1 MYTKLGLFIG
11 GKWIYET
18 ECGCGEEV
26 LNPADESVLGFLP
39 HASEHHL
46 DDAIKSSEIGFDQW
60 KNTHPDKR
68 SHIILKAADILSAK
82 TSEISKVMTLEQ
94 GKPLA
99 ESVGE
104 INQSIAI
111 LKFNGSNAKLIKDEL
126 VADRDNGLK
135 TFLKPQPLGIC
146 LCLTAWNFP
155 IALVIRKIAPA
166 LAAGCSVI
174 IKPSEE
180 TPGTAIEVVKIF
192 QEAGLPKD
200 VINLVFGVPHEIS
213 DYLLSRDEIKKV
225 SFTGSV
231 PVGKLLAKKS
241 AETLKRCT
249 LELGGHSP
257 AIIAEDAD
265 IEKTLDILTG
275 FKFRNAGQVC
285 IAPSRFYVHEKIY
298 DRVRDG
304 FVNRLK
310 KIKLGNG
317 ISDGVTMGPL
327 SNSRRVTAMQ
337 DFVDDAVKNGSKI
350 VCGGKRHEGVGYFW
364 EPTIIENI
372 HEDSKI
378 MDQEIFGPILPLFKF
393 NDYDDV
399 IAKANSLNYGLAS
412 YVYTA
417 SETLQNKMA
426 QEIIA
431 GGVSI
436 NTAAPM
442 HPEIPYGGIKESGI
456 GYEGGMDAIYSYIH
470 KKNINII

>member
-1 MYTKLGLFIG
+1 MKYTTLGLFIG
-11 GKWIYET
+11 GEWIYEA
-18 ECGCGEEV
+18 EKGENV
-26 LNPADESVLGFLP
+26 LNPFDESVLGWLP
-39 HASEHHL
+39 HATEDDL
-46 DDAIKSSEIGFDQW
+46 DDAIKSSERGFDEW
-60 KNTHPDKR
+60 RNTDPEIR
-68 SHIILKAADILSAK
+68 SKVILKAADILSERISLI
-82 TSEISKVMTLEQ
+82 SEVMTLEQ
-94 GKPLA
+94 GKPLG
-99 ESVGE
+99 ESAGE

-111 LKFNGSNAKLIKDEL
+111 LKFNGTKAKLIKDKL
-126 VADRDNGLK
+126 VADRENGLK
-135 TFLKPQPLGIC
+135 TFIKPQPLGVC

-166 LAAGCSVI
+166 LAAGCSII

-180 TPGTAIEVVKIF
+180 TPGTAIEVIKIF

-200 VINLVFGVPHEIS
+200 VINLVFGVPDKIS
-213 DYLLSRDEIKKV
+213 DYLLSREEVKKL

-231 PVGKLLAKKS
+231 PVGKLLAKKA

-265 IEKTLDILTG
+265 IEKTLDVLTG

-298 DRVRDG
+298 DKVRDG
-304 FVNRLK
+304 FLNR
-310 KIKLGNG
+310 IKNITLGNG
-317 ISDGVTMGPL
+317 LDEGVTMGPL
-327 SNSRRVTAMQ
+327 SNSRRVAAMQ
-337 DFVDDAVKNGSKI
+337 DFVDDAVKNGSNILKNI
-350 VCGGKRHEGVGYFW
+350 GYCW

-393 NDYDDV
+393 KDYDEV
-399 IAKANSLNYGLAS
+399 IEKANSLNYGLAS
-412 YVYTA
+412 YVYTNSKA
-417 SETLQNKMA
+417 LQEKMA
-426 QEIIA
+426 NEIIA

-436 NTAAPM
+436 NTASPL

-456 GYEGGMDAIYSYIH
+456 GYEGGMDAIYSFLH

>member
-11 GKWIYET
+11 GKWIYQAKK
-18 ECGCGEEV
+18 GEDV
-26 LNPADESVLGFLP
+26 LNPFDESVLGWLP
-39 HASEHHL
+39 HATENNL
-46 DDAIKSSEIGFDQW
+46 NDAVKSSEKGFDEW
-60 KNTHPDKR
+60 KNTDPETR
-68 SHIILKAADILSAK
+68 GRIILKASDILSKRISAV
-82 TSEISKVMTLEQ
+82 SKVMTLEQ

-99 ESVGE
+99 ESAGE

-111 LKFNGSNAKLIKDEL
+111 LKFNGTNAKLIKDDL
-126 VADRDNGLK
+126 VADRENGLK
-135 TFLKPQPLGIC
+135 TLIKPQPLGVC

-180 TPGTAIEVVKIF
+180 TPGTAVEVVKIF
-192 QEAGLPKD
+192 LEAGLPKD
-200 VINLVFGVPHEIS
+200 VINLVFGVPNEIS
-213 DYLLSRDEIKKV
+213 DYLLRRDEVKKV

-231 PVGKLLAKKS
+231 PVGKLLAKKA

-265 IEKTLDILTG
+265 IEATLDTLTG

-298 DRVRDG
+298 DKVKDG
-304 FVNRLK
+304 FLK
-310 KIKLGNG
+310 RIKNITLGNG
-317 ISDGVTMGPL
+317 MSEGVSMGPL
-327 SNSRRVTAMQ
+327 SNSRRIDAMK
-337 DFVDDAVKNGSKI
+337 DFVDDAIKNGSNI
-350 VCGGKRHEGVGYFW
+350 IYGGSRHKSVGYFW
-364 EPTIIENI
+364 EPTLIENI
-372 HEDSKI
+372 NEGSK
-378 MDQEIFGPILPLFKF
+378 MMTQEIFGPILALFKF
-393 NDYDDV
+393 KDYDDV
-399 IAKANSLNYGLAS
+399 IEKANSLNFGLAS
-412 YVYTA
+412 YVYTT
-417 SETLQNKMA
+417 SKDLQEKMA
-426 QEIIA
+426 REIIA

-456 GYEGGMDAIYSYIH
+456 GYEGGIDAIYSYIH

>member
-11 GKWIYET
+11 GKWIYEASK
-18 ECGCGEEV
+18 GENV
-26 LNPADESVLGFLP
+26 LNPADESILGWLP
-39 HASEHHL
+39 HASK
-46 DDAIKSSEIGFDQW
+46 DDLNNALKSSERGFDEW

-68 SHIILKAADILSAK
+68 SQVILRAADILAEKASQV
-82 TSEISKVMTLEQ
+82 SKVMTLEQ

-99 ESVGE
+99 ESIGE

-111 LKFNGSNAKLIKDEL
+111 LKFNGTSAKLIKDEL

-135 TFLKPQPLGIC
+135 TFIKPQPLGVC

-192 QEAGLPKD
+192 EEAGLPSD
-200 VINLVFGVPHEIS
+200 VINLVFGVPNEIS
-213 DYLLSRDEIKKV
+213 DYLLSRDEVKKL

-231 PVGKLLAKKS
+231 PVGKLLARKS
-241 AETLKRCT
+241 AETLKRYT

-265 IEKTLDILTG
+265 IEATLDTLTG

-298 DRVRDG
+298 DKVRDG
-304 FVNRLK
+304 FLNRMK
-310 KIKLGNG
+310 SIKLGNG
-317 ISDGVTMGPL
+317 MNEGVSMGPL
-327 SNSRRVTAMQ
+327 SNARRVDAMK
-337 DFVDDAVKNGSKI
+337 DFVDDAVNNGANI
-350 VCGGKRHEGVGYFW
+350 IYGGSRHKDVGYFW
-364 EPTIIENI
+364 EPTLIENI
-372 HEDSKI
+372 SENSK
-378 MDQEIFGPILPLFKF
+378 MMTQEIFGPILALFKF

-399 IAKANSLNYGLAS
+399 IKKANSLNYGLAS
-412 YVYTA
+412 YVYTSNEA
-417 SETLQNKMA
+417 LQEKMA
-426 QEIIA
+426 KEIIA

-436 NTAAPM
+436 NTASPL

-456 GYEGGMDAIYSYIH
+456 GYEGGMDAIYAFIH
-470 KKNINII
+470 KKNINIV

>member
-1 MYTKLGLFIG
+1 MGLSKFSTIFSPVMNMYTKLGLFIG
-11 GKWIYET
+11 GKWIYEA
-18 ECGCGEEV
+18 EKGENV
-26 LNPADESVLGFLP
+26 LNPADESILGWLP
-39 HASEHHL
+39 HATKDNL
-46 DDAIKSSEIGFDQW
+46 NNALKSSEIGFDEW
-60 KNTHPDKR
+60 KNTNPNKR
-68 SHIILKAADILSAK
+68 SRIILKAADILSERISA
-82 TSEISKVMTLEQ
+82 ISKVMTLEQ

-111 LKFNGSNAKLIKDEL
+111 LKFNGTHAKLIKDEL

-135 TFLKPQPLGIC
+135 TLIQPHPLGIC
-146 LCLTAWNFP
+146 LCFTAWNFP
-155 IALVIRKIAPA
+155 IALVVRKIAPA

-192 QEAGLPKD
+192 QESGLPKD

-213 DYLLSRDEIKKV
+213 DYLLSRDEVKKL

-265 IEKTLDILTG
+265 IEKTLDVLTG

-298 DRVRDG
+298 DKVRDG
-304 FVNRLK
+304 FLSRLK
-310 KIKLGNG
+310 NILLGNG
-317 ISDGVTMGPL
+317 MSEGITMGPL
-327 SNSRRVTAMQ
+327 ANFRRIEAMQ
-337 DFVDDAVKNGSKI
+337 DFVDDAVKNGSNI
-350 VCGGKRHEGVGYFW
+350 IHGGNRHQNIGYFW

-372 HEDSKI
+372 NEGSKI
-378 MDQEIFGPILPLFKF
+378 MNQEIFGPILPLFKF
-393 NDYDDV
+393 DDYDDV
-399 IAKANSLNYGLAS
+399 IDKANSLNYGLAS
-412 YVYTA
+412 YVYTT
-417 SETLQNKMA
+417 SEILQ
-426 QEIIA
+426 
-431 GGVSI
+431 
-436 NTAAPM
+436 
-442 HPEIPYGGIKESGI
+442 
-456 GYEGGMDAIYSYIH
+456 
-470 KKNINII
+470 KKWLKKLSQVEFL

>member
-1 MYTKLGLFIG
+1 MKYTTLGLFIG
-11 GKWIYET
+11 GEWIYEA
-18 ECGCGEEV
+18 EKGENV
-26 LNPADESVLGFLP
+26 LNPFDESVLGWLP
-39 HASEHHL
+39 HATEDDL
-46 DDAIKSSEIGFDQW
+46 DDAIKSSERGFDEW
-60 KNTHPDKR
+60 RNTDPEIR
-68 SHIILKAADILSAK
+68 SKVILKAADILSERISLI
-82 TSEISKVMTLEQ
+82 SEVMTLEQ
-94 GKPLA
+94 GKPLG
-99 ESVGE
+99 ESAGE

-111 LKFNGSNAKLIKDEL
+111 LKFNGTKAKLIKDKL
-126 VADRDNGLK
+126 VADRENGLK
-135 TFLKPQPLGIC
+135 TFIKPQPLGVC

-166 LAAGCSVI
+166 LAAGCSII

-180 TPGTAIEVVKIF
+180 TPGTAIEVIKIF

-200 VINLVFGVPHEIS
+200 VINLVFGVPDKIS
-213 DYLLSRDEIKKV
+213 DYLLSREEVKKL

-231 PVGKLLAKKS
+231 PVGKLLAKKA

-265 IEKTLDILTG
+265 IEKTLDVLTG

-298 DRVRDG
+298 DKVRDG
-304 FVNRLK
+304 FLNR
-310 KIKLGNG
+310 IKNITLGNG
-317 ISDGVTMGPL
+317 LDEGVTMGPL
-327 SNSRRVTAMQ
+327 SNSRRVAAMQ
-337 DFVDDAVKNGSKI
+337 DFVDDAVKNGSNI
-350 VCGGKRHEGVGYFW
+350 LCGGKRHEGVGYFW

-393 NDYDDV
+393 KDYDEV
-399 IAKANSLNYGLAS
+399 IEKANSLNYGLAS
-412 YVYTA
+412 YVYTNSKA
-417 SETLQNKMA
+417 LQEKMA
-426 QEIIA
+426 NEIIA

-436 NTAAPM
+436 NTASPL

-456 GYEGGMDAIYSYIH
+456 GYEGGMDAIYSFLH

>member
-1 MYTKLGLFIG
+1 MYIKLGLFIG
-11 GKWIYET
+11 GKWIYEAKK
-18 ECGCGEEV
+18 GEDV
-26 LNPADESVLGFLP
+26 LNPFDESVLGWLP
-39 HASEHHL
+39 HATEDNL
-46 DDAIKSSEIGFDQW
+46 NDAVKSAEKGFDEW
-60 KNTHPDKR
+60 RNTDPETR
-68 SHIILKAADILSAK
+68 GRIILKAADILSKRISAV
-82 TSEISKVMTLEQ
+82 SEVMTLEQ

-99 ESVGE
+99 ESAGE

-111 LKFNGSNAKLIKDEL
+111 LKFNGTNAKLIKDDL
-126 VADRDNGLK
+126 VADRENGLK
-135 TFLKPQPLGIC
+135 TLIKPQPLGVC

-180 TPGTAIEVVKIF
+180 TPGTAVEVVKIF
-192 QEAGLPKD
+192 LEAGLPKD

-213 DYLLSRDEIKKV
+213 DYLLSRDEVKKV

-265 IEKTLDILTG
+265 IEATLDTLTG

-298 DRVRDG
+298 DQVKDG
-304 FVNRLK
+304 FLK
-310 KIKLGNG
+310 RIKNIILGNG
-317 ISDGVTMGPL
+317 MNEGVSMGPL
-327 SNSRRVTAMQ
+327 SNSRRVDAMK
-337 DFVDDAVKNGSKI
+337 DFVDDAVKNGSNI
-350 VCGGKRHEGVGYFW
+350 IYGGSRYKGVGYFW
-364 EPTIIENI
+364 EPTLIENI
-372 HEDSKI
+372 NEGSK
-378 MDQEIFGPILPLFKF
+378 MMTQEIFGPILPLFKF
-393 NDYDDV
+393 KDYDDV
-399 IAKANSLNYGLAS
+399 IEKANSLNFGLAS
-412 YVYTA
+412 YVYTT
-417 SETLQNKMA
+417 SKTLQEKMA
-426 QEIIA
+426 KEIIA

>member
-11 GKWIYET
+11 GKWIYEAKK
-18 ECGCGEEV
+18 GEDV
-26 LNPADESVLGFLP
+26 LNPVDESVLGWLP
-39 HASEHHL
+39 HATENNL
-46 DDAIKSSEIGFDQW
+46 NDAVKSSEKGFNEW
-60 KNTHPDKR
+60 RNTDPEIR
-68 SHIILKAADILSAK
+68 SRVILKAADILSERISAV
-82 TSEISKVMTLEQ
+82 SEVMTLEQ

-99 ESVGE
+99 ESAGE

-111 LKFNGSNAKLIKDEL
+111 LKFNGTNATLIKDEV

-135 TFLKPQPLGIC
+135 TLIKPQPLGIC

-180 TPGTAIEVVKIF
+180 TPGTAIEVIKIF

-200 VINLVFGVPHEIS
+200 VINLVFGVPHKIS
-213 DYLLSRDEIKKV
+213 DYLLSRDEVKKV

-265 IEKTLDILTG
+265 IETTLDTLTG

-298 DRVRDG
+298 DKVRDG
-304 FVNRLK
+304 FLRRLK
-310 KIKLGNG
+310 NITLGNG
-317 ISDGVTMGPL
+317 LNEGVSMGPL
-327 SNSRRVTAMQ
+327 SNSRRIDAMK
-337 DFVDDAVKNGSKI
+337 DFVDDAVKNGSNI
-350 VCGGKRHEGVGYFW
+350 IYGGIRHKDSGYFW
-364 EPTIIENI
+364 EPTLIENI
-372 HEDSKI
+372 NENSK
-378 MDQEIFGPILPLFKF
+378 MMTQEIFGPILPLFKF

-399 IAKANSLNYGLAS
+399 IDKANSLNYGLAS
-412 YVYTA
+412 YVYTNSKA
-417 SETLQNKMA
+417 LQEKMA
-426 QEIIA
+426 KEIIA

-436 NTAAPM
+436 NTASPL

-456 GYEGGMDAIYSYIH
+456 GYEGGMDAIYSFIH

>member
-1 MYTKLGLFIG
+1 MKYTTLGLFIG
-11 GKWIYET
+11 GEWIYEA
-18 ECGCGEEV
+18 EKGENV
-26 LNPADESVLGFLP
+26 LNPFDESVLGWLP
-39 HASEHHL
+39 HATEDDL
-46 DDAIKSSEIGFDQW
+46 DDAIKSSERGFDEW
-60 KNTHPDKR
+60 RNTDPEIR
-68 SHIILKAADILSAK
+68 SKVILKAADILSERISLI
-82 TSEISKVMTLEQ
+82 SEVMTLEQ
-94 GKPLA
+94 GKPLG
-99 ESVGE
+99 ESAGE

-111 LKFNGSNAKLIKDEL
+111 LKFNGTKAKLIKDKL
-126 VADRDNGLK
+126 VADRENGLK
-135 TFLKPQPLGIC
+135 TFIKPQPLGVC

-166 LAAGCSVI
+166 LAAGCSII

-180 TPGTAIEVVKIF
+180 TPGTAIEVIKIF

-200 VINLVFGVPHEIS
+200 VINLVFGVPDKIS
-213 DYLLSRDEIKKV
+213 DYLLSREEVKKL

-231 PVGKLLAKKS
+231 PVGKLLAKKA

-265 IEKTLDILTG
+265 IEKTLDVLTG

-298 DRVRDG
+298 DKVRDG
-304 FVNRLK
+304 FLNR
-310 KIKLGNG
+310 IKNITLGNG
-317 ISDGVTMGPL
+317 LDEGVTMGPL
-327 SNSRRVTAMQ
+327 SNSRRVAAMQ
-337 DFVDDAVKNGSKI
+337 DFVDDAVKNGSNI
-350 VCGGKRHEGVGYFW
+350 LCGGNRLKNIGYFW

-393 NDYDDV
+393 KDYDEV
-399 IAKANSLNYGLAS
+399 IEKANSLNYGLAS
-412 YVYTA
+412 YVYTNSKA
-417 SETLQNKMA
+417 LQEKMA
-426 QEIIA
+426 NEIIA

-436 NTAAPM
+436 NTASPL
-442 HPEIPYGGIKESGI
+442 HPEIPYGGVKESGI
-456 GYEGGMDAIYSYIH
+456 GYEGGMDAIYSFLH

>member
-1 MYTKLGLFIG
+1 MKYTTLGLFIG
-11 GKWIYET
+11 GEWIYEA
-18 ECGCGEEV
+18 EKGENV
-26 LNPADESVLGFLP
+26 LNPFDESVLGWLP
-39 HASEHHL
+39 HATEDDL
-46 DDAIKSSEIGFDQW
+46 DDAIKSSERGFDEW
-60 KNTHPDKR
+60 RNTDPEIR
-68 SHIILKAADILSAK
+68 SKVILKAADILSERISLI
-82 TSEISKVMTLEQ
+82 SEVMTLEQ
-94 GKPLA
+94 GKPLG
-99 ESVGE
+99 ESAGE

-111 LKFNGSNAKLIKDEL
+111 LKFNGTKAKLIKDKL
-126 VADRDNGLK
+126 VADRENGLK
-135 TFLKPQPLGIC
+135 TFIKPQPLGVC

-166 LAAGCSVI
+166 LAAGCSII

-180 TPGTAIEVVKIF
+180 TPGTAIEVIKIF

-200 VINLVFGVPHEIS
+200 VINLVFGVPDKIS
-213 DYLLSRDEIKKV
+213 DYLLSREEVKKL

-231 PVGKLLAKKS
+231 PVGKLLAKKA

-265 IEKTLDILTG
+265 IEKTLDVLTG

-298 DRVRDG
+298 DKVRDG
-304 FVNRLK
+304 FLNR
-310 KIKLGNG
+310 IKNITLGNG
-317 ISDGVTMGPL
+317 LNEGVSMGPL
-327 SNSRRVTAMQ
+327 SNSRRIDAMK
-337 DFVDDAVKNGSKI
+337 DFVDDAVKNGSNI
-350 VCGGKRHEGVGYFW
+350 IYGGIRHKDSGYFW
-364 EPTIIENI
+364 EPTLIENI
-372 HEDSKI
+372 NENSK
-378 MDQEIFGPILPLFKF
+378 MMTQEIFGPILPLFKF

-399 IAKANSLNYGLAS
+399 IEKANSLNFGLAS
-412 YVYTA
+412 YVYTTSKA
-417 SETLQNKMA
+417 LQEKMA
-426 QEIIA
+426 KEIIA

-470 KKNINII
+470 KKNINIV

>member
-11 GKWIYET
+11 GKWIYEASK
-18 ECGCGEEV
+18 GENV
-26 LNPADESVLGFLP
+26 LNPADESILGWLP
-39 HASEHHL
+39 HASK
-46 DDAIKSSEIGFDQW
+46 DDLNNALKSSERGFDEW

-68 SHIILKAADILSAK
+68 SQVILRAADILAEKASQV
-82 TSEISKVMTLEQ
+82 SKVMTLEQ

-99 ESVGE
+99 ESIGE

-111 LKFNGSNAKLIKDEL
+111 LKFNGTSAKLIKDEL

-135 TFLKPQPLGIC
+135 TFIKPQPLGVC

-192 QEAGLPKD
+192 EEAGLPSD
-200 VINLVFGVPHEIS
+200 VINLVFGVPNEIS
-213 DYLLSRDEIKKV
+213 DYLLSRDEVKKL

-231 PVGKLLAKKS
+231 PVGKLLARKS
-241 AETLKRCT
+241 AETLKRYT

-265 IEKTLDILTG
+265 IEATLDTLTG

-298 DRVRDG
+298 DKVRDG
-304 FVNRLK
+304 FLNRMK
-310 KIKLGNG
+310 SIKLGNG
-317 ISDGVTMGPL
+317 MNEGVSMGPL
-327 SNSRRVTAMQ
+327 SNARRVDAMK
-337 DFVDDAVKNGSKI
+337 DFVDDAVNNGANI
-350 VCGGKRHEGVGYFW
+350 IYGGSRHKDVGYFW
-364 EPTIIENI
+364 EPTLIENI
-372 HEDSKI
+372 SESSK
-378 MDQEIFGPILPLFKF
+378 MMTQEIFGPILALFKF

-399 IAKANSLNYGLAS
+399 IKKANSLNYGLAS
-412 YVYTA
+412 YVYTSNEA
-417 SETLQNKMA
+417 LQEKMA
-426 QEIIA
+426 KEIVA

-436 NTAAPM
+436 NTASPL

-456 GYEGGMDAIYSYIH
+456 GYEGGMDAIYAFIH
-470 KKNINII
+470 KKNINIV

>member
-1 MYTKLGLFIG
+1 MYTKLGMFIG

-18 ECGCGEEV
+18 ECGCGEDV

-39 HASEHHL
+39 HASEYHL

-68 SHIILKAADILSAK
+68 SQIILKAADILAKK
-82 TSEISKVMTLEQ
+82 TSQISKVMTLEQ

-111 LKFNGSNAKLIKDEL
+111 LKFNGTNAKLIKDEL

-135 TFLKPQPLGIC
+135 TFIKPQPLGIC

-192 QEAGLPKD
+192 QEAGLPAD

-213 DYLLSRDEIKKV
+213 DYLLSRDEVKKL

-231 PVGKLLAKKS
+231 PVGKLLAMKS

-298 DRVRDG
+298 DKIRDG
-304 FVNRLK
+304 FLSRIQN
-310 KIKLGNG
+310 ITLGDG
-317 ISDGVTMGPL
+317 MREGVTMGPL
-327 SNSRRVTAMQ
+327 SNSRRIAAMQ
-337 DFVDDAVKNGSKI
+337 DFVDDAVENGSNI
-350 VCGGKRHEGVGYFW
+350 IYGGKKHKDVGYFW

-372 HEDSKI
+372 NEGSKI
-378 MDQEIFGPILPLFKF
+378 VNQEIFGPILPLFKF
-393 NDYDDV
+393 NDYDEV
-399 IAKANSLNYGLAS
+399 IDQANSLNYGLAS
-412 YVYTA
+412 YFYSSSKA
-417 SETLQNKMA
+417 LQQKMA

-436 NTAAPM
+436 NTAAPL
-442 HPEIPYGGIKESGI
+442 HPEIPYGGVKESGI
-456 GYEGGMDAIYSYIH
+456 GYEGGMDAIYSFIH

>member
-1 MYTKLGLFIG
+1 MKYTTLGLFIG
-11 GKWIYET
+11 GEWIYEA
-18 ECGCGEEV
+18 EKGENV
-26 LNPADESVLGFLP
+26 LNPFDESVLGWLP
-39 HASEHHL
+39 HATEDDL
-46 DDAIKSSEIGFDQW
+46 DDAIKSSERGFDEW
-60 KNTHPDKR
+60 RNTDPEIR
-68 SHIILKAADILSAK
+68 SKVILKAADILSERISLI
-82 TSEISKVMTLEQ
+82 SEVMTLEQ
-94 GKPLA
+94 GKPLG
-99 ESVGE
+99 ESAGE

-111 LKFNGSNAKLIKDEL
+111 LKFNGTKAKLIKDKL
-126 VADRDNGLK
+126 VADRENGLK
-135 TFLKPQPLGIC
+135 TFIKPQPLGVC

-166 LAAGCSVI
+166 LAAGCSII

-180 TPGTAIEVVKIF
+180 TPGAAIEVIKIF

-200 VINLVFGVPHEIS
+200 VINLVFGVPDKIS
-213 DYLLSRDEIKKV
+213 DYLLSREEVKKL

-231 PVGKLLAKKS
+231 PVGKLLAKKA

-265 IEKTLDILTG
+265 IEKTLDVLTG

-298 DRVRDG
+298 DKVRDG
-304 FVNRLK
+304 FLNR
-310 KIKLGNG
+310 IKNITLGNG
-317 ISDGVTMGPL
+317 LDEGVTMGPL
-327 SNSRRVTAMQ
+327 SNSRRVAAMQ
-337 DFVDDAVKNGSKI
+337 DFVDDAVKNGSNI
-350 VCGGKRHEGVGYFW
+350 LCGGNRLKNIGYFW

-393 NDYDDV
+393 KDYDEV
-399 IAKANSLNYGLAS
+399 IEKANSLNYGLAS
-412 YVYTA
+412 YVYTNSKA
-417 SETLQNKMA
+417 LQEKMA
-426 QEIIA
+426 NEIIA

-436 NTAAPM
+436 NTASPL

-456 GYEGGMDAIYSYIH
+456 GYEGGMDAIYSFLH

>member
-11 GKWIYET
+11 GKWIYEAKK
-18 ECGCGEEV
+18 GEDV
-26 LNPADESVLGFLP
+26 LNPCDESVLGWLP
-39 HASEHHL
+39 HATEDNL
-46 DDAIKSSEIGFDQW
+46 NDAVKSSEKGFDEW
-60 KNTHPDKR
+60 RNTDPEIR
-68 SHIILKAADILSAK
+68 GRIILKAADILSNRISAV
-82 TSEISKVMTLEQ
+82 SEVMTLEQ

-99 ESVGE
+99 ESAGE

-111 LKFNGSNAKLIKDEL
+111 LKFNGTNAKLLKDDL

-135 TFLKPQPLGIC
+135 TFIKPQPLGVC

-180 TPGTAIEVVKIF
+180 TPGTAVEVVKIF
-192 QEAGLPKD
+192 LEAGLPKD
-200 VINLVFGVPHEIS
+200 VINLVFGVPNEIS
-213 DYLLSRDEIKKV
+213 DYLLSRDEVKKV

-231 PVGKLLAKKS
+231 PVGKLLAKKA

-265 IEKTLDILTG
+265 IEATLDTLTG

-298 DRVRDG
+298 DKVKDG
-304 FVNRLK
+304 FLK
-310 KIKLGNG
+310 RIKNITLGNG
-317 ISDGVTMGPL
+317 MSEGVSMGPL
-327 SNSRRVTAMQ
+327 SNSRRIDAMK
-337 DFVDDAVKNGSKI
+337 DFVDDAIKNGSNI
-350 VCGGKRHEGVGYFW
+350 IYGGSRHKGVGYFW
-364 EPTIIENI
+364 EPTLIENI
-372 HEDSKI
+372 NVGSK
-378 MDQEIFGPILPLFKF
+378 MMTQEIFGPILPLFKF
-393 NDYDDV
+393 KDYDDV
-399 IAKANSLNYGLAS
+399 IEKANSLNFGLAS
-412 YVYTA
+412 YVYTT
-417 SETLQNKMA
+417 SKDLQEKMA
-426 QEIIA
+426 EEIVA